1 MLDELQQERRLRQDL
16 EARVAHLEE
25 LVNANSSSNSSNL
38 LGPISEA
45 EVQEKFA
52 LLEEL
57 ETVTLEK
64 DEAIAQLGL
73 ERAKFSEDSVWLSS
87 FDDEVCSF
95 SSLLLICS
103 IFVFIFLF
111 LFCCI
116 LLEFILMVFAGSGS
130 IRRGPSK
137 DFRGDRTSQGDEDE
151 W

>member
-16 EARVAHLEE
+16 EARVAQLEE
-25 LVNANSSSNSSNL
+25 LVNANSSNSSNL

-64 DEAIAQLGL
+64 DEAIAQLGM

-95 SSLLLICS
+95 SLLL
-103 IFVFIFLF
+103 LF
-111 LFCCI
+111 LFFFFFFFFFFFVSF
-116 LLEFILMVFAGSGS
+116 LEFILMIFAGSGS

-137 DFRGDRTSQGDEDE
+137 DFRGDRTG
-151 W
+151 